1 MPTARPRS
9 PFTHGLADGAPFLL
23 VIVPFALLFGVV
35 ATEAGLPIFQ
45 TLMFSVVV
53 IAGTAQ
59 FTAIQLMQEGAP
71 AVLCLAMALLVN
83 LRMAMYSAALAPHL
97 GAAPLWHRALIAYLV
112 LDQSFACASTA
123 YEARRAWTLREKLA
137 YFWGCVLLIFPAW
150 YVFTLVGAWLGEGLP
165 VGLGLDFALPLCF
178 IAILAPALRTAAH
191 VAAAGTSVAV
201 ALALA
206 WVPFQLGL
214 IAAAI
219 AAMAVG
225 ARVELWQA
233 ARVRI

>member
-1 MPTARPRS
+1 MTTARPRS
-9 PFTHGLADGAPFLL
+9 PFAQGLSDGAPFLL
-23 VIVPFALLFGVV
+23 VIVPFAMLFGVV

-83 LRMAMYSAALAPHL
+83 LRMAMYSASLAPHL

-112 LDQSFACASTA
+112 LDQSFACASTT
-123 YEARRAWTLREKLA
+123 YEARRDWGLAEKLA
-137 YFWGCVLLIFPAW
+137 YFWGCVLLVAPAW
-150 YVFTLVGAWLGEGLP
+150 YVFTLVGAWVGEALP
-165 VGLGLDFALPLCF
+165 TGLGLDFALPLCF
-178 IAILAPALRTAAH
+178 IAILAPALRTLPH
-191 VAAAGTSVAV
+191 VAAAFTSVGV

-206 WVPFQLGL
+206 WLPFQLGL
-214 IAAAI
+214 IFAAL

-225 ARVELWQA
+225 ARLELWRA
-233 ARVRI
+233 ARA